1 MTSPKETALKST
13 ILKLF
18 EHSPTDDQN
27 RAIEQ
32 ICSFIYSEK
41 NDELLILSGYAGTG
55 KTSIVGAL
63 VKALARV
70 KHKSMLLAP
79 TGRAAKVLAGYS
91 KKAAYTIHKKIYRQK
106 SSSDLDSKFVLDKNL
121 HTNTLF
127 IVDEASMINSSNYE
141 DSLFGSGSVLDD
153 LLYYISTGVNC
164 KLIFVGDTAQL
175 PPVGQE
181 ISAALDE
188 NALDITGFSAQQS
201 GLSEVV
207 RQSLESGILYNATLL
222 RQVVSDESMS
232 FYYARLKL
240 EGFVDILRIGGGE
253 LIEEITS
260 CYNKYGLEE
269 TMIITRSNKRAIRF
283 NQGVRSA
290 VLYQEDEIC
299 TGDMI
304 LVVKNNYF
312 WSEGTDIEFIANGDI
327 AKIVRIRGY
336 EEMHGYRFADVTL
349 EFSDYNNIEID
360 CKIILDT
367 IGMETASLNRE
378 QNQALYLSVAADY
391 EHIKSK
397 AKRWK
402 EIKKDKYFNAL
413 QVKHAYALTCHKAQ
427 GGQWKACFI
436 DQGYLTEEM
445 LNKEYY
451 RWLYTAFTRA
461 QEMLYLVNFNKEFF
475 EDEI

>member
-1 MTSPKETALKST
+1 MMQPKEAALRSSM
-13 ILKLF
+13 LKIF

-27 RAIEQ
+27 MAIEQ
-32 ICSFIYSEK
+32 ICSFIYSSK

-91 KKAAYTIHKKIYRQK
+91 KKGAYTIHKKIYRQK
-106 SSSDLDSKFVLDKNL
+106 SSSDLDAKFILDKNL

-127 IVDEASMINSSNYE
+127 IIDEASMINSSNYD

-153 LLYYISTGVNC
+153 LLHYVSTGVNC

-188 NALDITGFSAQQS
+188 NALNITGFSSQVS
-201 GLSEVV
+201 NLSEVV
-207 RQSLESGILYNATLL
+207 RQSLESGILYNATRL
-222 RQVVSDESMS
+222 RQIISDESGS
-232 FYYARLKL
+232 FYYARLQI
-240 EGFVDILRIGGGE
+240 EGFSDILRIGGGD

-260 CYNKYGLEE
+260 CYDKYGLEE
-269 TMIITRSNKRAIRF
+269 TMVITRSNKRAIRF
-283 NQGVRSA
+283 NQGIRST

-304 LVVKNNYF
+304 IVVKNNYF

-327 AKIVRIRGY
+327 AKIVRIKGY
-336 EEMHGYRFADVTL
+336 EEMHGYSFADVTL
-349 EFSDYNNIEID
+349 EFGDYNNIEID

-367 IGMETASLNRE
+367 ISMEKASLNRE
-378 QNQALYLSVAADY
+378 QNQALYQSVAADY
-391 EHIKSK
+391 KCIRSK

-461 QEMLYLVNFNKEFF
+461 QEKLYLVNFNKEFF
-475 EDEI
+475 GDEI